1 MIIAVRVQPRSSKT
15 EIVGRHGDEI
25 KIRVKAPPV
34 DGAANEELL
43 RFLAM
48 RLAVPRSALAIVS
61 GQGGRSKRIRVEGAD
76 PDALRSL
83 LGAT

>member
-34 DGAANEELL
+34 DGAANDELI
-43 RFLAM
+43 RFLAE
-48 RLAVPRSALAIVS
+48 RLGVPKSGVVIVS
-61 GQGGRSKRIRVEGAD
+61 GHATRTKRVRVEGAD
-76 PDALRSL
+76 PGTLASL
-83 LGAT
+83 IPP